1 MRLAR
6 DRTEAWLLAAL
17 VATTVGQAVLAL
29 LAVTAAVAQL
39 R

>member
-6 DRTEAWLLAAL
+6 DRTEAVLLAAL
-17 VATTVGQAVLAL
+17 AATTVGQAVLAGL
-29 LAVTAAVAQL
+29 TVAAALAQL

>member
-6 DRTEAWLLAAL
+6 DRTEAVLLAAL
-17 VATTVGQAVLAL
+17 VATTLGQAVLAV
-29 LAVTAAVAQL
+29 LAVGATLAQL

>member
-6 DRTEAWLLAAL
+6 DRTEAVLLVAL
-17 VATTVGQAVLAL
+17 VATTMGQAVLTV
-29 LAVTAAVAQL
+29 LAVAANLAQL

>member
-6 DRTEAWLLAAL
+6 DRTEAWLLAGL
-17 VATTVGQAVLAL
+17 VATTVGQTVLAVLTVAAAL
-29 LAVTAAVAQL
+29 AQL